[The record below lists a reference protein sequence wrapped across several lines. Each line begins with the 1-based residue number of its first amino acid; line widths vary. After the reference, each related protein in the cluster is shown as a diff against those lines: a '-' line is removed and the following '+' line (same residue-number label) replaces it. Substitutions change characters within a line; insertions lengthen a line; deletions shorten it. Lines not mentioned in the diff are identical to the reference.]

1 MPKIL
6 VSPTSPYSAKVRMA
20 ATHAGYAFDSV
31 ITDTSTQPPELVAQ
45 NPLGKIP
52 VLLTEEDGAVFDS
65 PVIVRYINRASGG
78 KLLPRN
84 AAKLLE
90 AERMEAIADGICD
103 CAIACIYEQRQRPAE
118 LIYQGWIDKQ
128 WKKVG
133 QALDLMESQGPKL
146 PAKIHAGHIA
156 LASALAYLGIRFPG
170 WEKGRPKLK
179 RYLAKFRDK
188 QPELAALLPHLPN
201 G

>member
-6 VSPTSPYSAKVRMA
+6 VSLTSPYSAKVRMA
-20 ATHAGYAFDSV
+20 ATHAGFVFESV
-31 ITDTSTQPPELVAQ
+31 MTDTTNQPPELIAQ

-52 VLLTEEDGAVFDS
+52 VLLTENDGAVFDS

-90 AERMEAIADGICD
+90 AERLEAIADGICD
-103 CAIACIYEQRQRPAE
+103 CAIACIYEQRQRPE
-118 LIYQGWIDKQ
+118 EFIYQGWIDKQ
-128 WKKVG
+128 WKKVT
-133 QALDLMESQGPKL
+133 QALDLLESLGPKL

-156 LASALAYLGIRFPG
+156 LASSLAYLGIRFPG

-179 RYLAKFRDK
+179 RYVAKFRDK
-188 QPELAALLPHLPN
+188 QPELAGLLPRLPQ
-201 G
+201 

>member
-1 MPKIL
+1 MPKML
-6 VSPTSPYSAKVRMA
+6 VSPTSPFSAKVRMA
-20 ATHAGYAFDSV
+20 ATHAGYAFESV
-31 ITDTSTQPPELVAQ
+31 MTDTTNQPPELVAQ

-52 VLLTEEDGAVFDS
+52 VLLTDDDGAVFDS
-65 PVIVRYINRASGG
+65 PVIVRYINRATGG

-90 AERMEAIADGICD
+90 AERLEAIADGICD
-103 CAIACIYEQRQRPAE
+103 CAIACIYEQRQRPTE
-118 LIYQGWIDKQ
+118 FIYQGWIDKQ

-133 QALDLMESQGPKL
+133 QALDLLESQGPKL
-146 PAKIHAGHIA
+146 PARVHAGHIA

-188 QPELAALLPHLPN
+188 QPELAVLLPHLPQ
-201 G
+201 